1 MHYILQLDIAIYYK
15 TKSERST
22 AMDDSNVN
30 YKEKYL
36 ELMRATEKAIN
47 ILIQAQRDCEEKY
60 TSESEDSTAE

>member
-1 MHYILQLDIAIYYK
+1 MYYK
-15 TKSERST
+15 TKPERSN

-60 TSESEDSTAE
+60 ISESEDSTAK

>member
-1 MHYILQLDIAIYYK
+1 MYYK
-15 TKSERST
+15 TKPERST

-30 YKEKYL
+30 YKEMYL

-60 TSESEDSTAE
+60 ISESEDGTAE

>member
-1 MHYILQLDIAIYYK
+1 MVMYYK
-15 TKSERST
+15 IKSERST

-36 ELMRATEKAIN
+36 ELIRATEKAIN

-60 TSESEDSTAE
+60 ISESEDSTAE

>member
-1 MHYILQLDIAIYYK
+1 MAMYYK
-15 TKSERST
+15 MKPERST

-36 ELMRATEKAIN
+36 ELMRAAEKAIN

-60 TSESEDSTAE
+60 ISESEVSTAE

>member
-1 MHYILQLDIAIYYK
+1 MYYK
-15 TKSERST
+15 TKPERSN

-30 YKEKYL
+30 YKEMYL

-60 TSESEDSTAE
+60 ISESEDGTAE